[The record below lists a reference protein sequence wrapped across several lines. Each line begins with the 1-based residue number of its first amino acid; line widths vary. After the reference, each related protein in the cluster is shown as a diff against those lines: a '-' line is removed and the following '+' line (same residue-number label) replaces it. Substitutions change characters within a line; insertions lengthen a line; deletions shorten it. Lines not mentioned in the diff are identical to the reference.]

1 MGRIVSARAVGLLAI
16 ALGCGSGSKARPP
29 VVEDAKHAARI
40 DAAMVVVPDAAAPAS
55 STSKTG
61 DVQVRVEWKDVP
73 VPARA
78 SRGKT
83 PCNTPRAPA
92 VAPTTTWGIPDALV
106 IVDGAPAAPASE
118 ARVMLVDCALSP
130 RLAAGTQLVIASA
143 VDQPARIQLARRATL
158 AALPA
163 VEAGKPL
170 ELLLPIAGHAVAP
183 TVEPGALYE
192 IATAE
197 RDPETAWF
205 VAGTAAVTDASGT
218 VLVKDVPVGTHA
230 VRAWL
235 PPRAGQPARSA
246 KGQVTVEPG
255 DLAELVLQLE

>member
-1 MGRIVSARAVGLLAI
+1 MGRLVSARAIGLAI
-16 ALGCGSGSKARPP
+16 ALGCGSSGKARPP
-29 VVEDAKHAARI
+29 VVEDAKQVRL
-40 DAAMVVVPDAAAPAS
+40 DAASTPDAPLAPTA
-55 STSKTG
+55 KTG
-61 DVQVRVEWKDVP
+61 DVQVRVEWTNVP
-73 VPARA
+73 VAARA

-118 ARVMLVDCALSP
+118 ARVTLVECALSP
-130 RLAAGTQLVIASA
+130 RLVVGTQLTIASG
-143 VDQPARIQLARRATL
+143 VDRPASIAFARRATF
-158 AALPA
+158 AGLPA
-163 VEAGKPL
+163 VDAGARL
-170 ELLLPIAGHAVAP
+170 ELQLPIAGHAVAP

-205 VAGTAAVTDASGT
+205 IAGTASITDASGT

-235 PPRAGQPARSA
+235 PPRAGQAAKFA